1 VIEKAKRLISE
12 RGGGS
17 TPRHIRHAGTAGVR
31 ELVGLTR
38 PVCGDPPDARRR
50 GARVIH
56 PRGVRGPPP
65 PSPPPP
71 DRPRRPLREGPRD
84 HPVGTP

>member
-38 PVCGDPPDARRR
+38 PVCGDPPTR
-50 GARVIH
+50 GA
-56 PRGVRGPPP
+56 
-65 PSPPPP
+65 
-71 DRPRRPLREGPRD
+71 EGPA
-84 HPVGTP
+84 